1 MLSQKQKEW
10 VDHLSN
16 DSKVK
21 IVPFDPSSRE
31 KFEKIKIIIQ
41 SKLGKETKVEHRGA
55 SSFGI
60 SGQDEIDVYI
70 PVPPSLFN
78 NYVFPLTELFGK
90 PRSSYPLERARFVAS
105 ESGKHAD
112 IFLVNK
118 ESESYLDGLK
128 FENYLRT
135 HPEILEE
142 YRLLKESGNG
152 ISTRDYYRRKIE

>member
-60 SGQDEIDVYI
+60 SGQDEI
-70 PVPPSLFN
+70 
-78 NYVFPLTELFGK
+78 
-90 PRSSYPLERARFVAS
+90 
-105 ESGKHAD
+105 
-112 IFLVNK
+112 IFRCRQAFLIIM
-118 ESESYLDGLK
+118 Y
-128 FENYLRT
+128 FR
-135 HPEILEE
+135 
-142 YRLLKESGNG
+142 
-152 ISTRDYYRRKIE
+152 